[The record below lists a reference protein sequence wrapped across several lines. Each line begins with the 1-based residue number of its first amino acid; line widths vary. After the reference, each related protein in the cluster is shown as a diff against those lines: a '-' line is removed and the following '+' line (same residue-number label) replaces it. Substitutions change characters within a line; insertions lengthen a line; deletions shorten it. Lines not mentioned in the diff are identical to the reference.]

1 MTDSDAAAPSA
12 GEASEDPILAAL
24 RELLPALERH
34 SVTELEVTVGQTQLS
49 LRLRPGAHAIV
60 AVSGD
65 AAAAEQEDESLV
77 TITTPLSGVF
87 YAAPAPDEP
96 PYVREGDEVEAG
108 QTVALVEAMKVFNEI
123 HAEVPGTVE
132 QILVTP
138 GQVVGSGQAL
148 MRVRPS
154 AAPPVAAEP
163 V

>member
-1 MTDSDAAAPSA
+1 MTESHD
-12 GEASEDPILAAL
+12 DPILAAL
-24 RELLPALERH
+24 REILPALELH
-34 SVTELEVTVGQTQLS
+34 NVTELDVTVGQTQLS
-49 LRLRPGAHAIV
+49 LRRRAGAHAPSV
-60 AVSGD
+60 SVSGE
-65 AAAAEQEDESLV
+65 AAEQEDESLV

-123 HAEVPGTVE
+123 HAEVAGTVE
-132 QILVTP
+132 KILATP
-138 GQVVGSGQAL
+138 GQVVSSGQAL

-154 AAPPVAAEP
+154 AALPPASEP